1 MKNLYSHLLKGAIFV
16 VALSITTPTFAG
28 NEQRSG
34 EAGATELL
42 INPWARSSGFG
53 GANSASII
61 GVEALFLN
69 VAGTAFIEGTD
80 VTFSHTKWFADIDLN
95 SFGITQKVGES
106 ALSLVVSSMN
116 FGDIQR
122 TTVDQPEGS
131 LGTFAPSFL
140 NIHLGYARKFTES
153 IYGGM
158 AVKIISESISDLT
171 ANGVAF
177 DAGIQYVT
185 GEQKQIRFGIALK
198 NVGAPL
204 SFGGDGLSLR
214 LTVPAGSHVQTFESR
229 SSGFELPTLLNI
241 GGSYDFNFDENQ
253 LRIVGNFVSN
263 SFSKDIFQGGM
274 QFSWKKMVMARIGYS
289 YEKTDAGND
298 LSTTA
303 FTGLAAGFSF
313 EVPSN
318 GTSGMSIDYSY
329 RATAPFG
336 AINTLGVRFSIN

>member
-1 MKNLYSHLLKGAIFV
+1 MKNLYSHLFKGAMFV
-16 VALSITTPTFAG
+16 AALCVSSPLLAG

-53 GANSASII
+53 GANSASIQ

-69 VAGTAFIEGTD
+69 VAGSAFIEGTE
-80 VTFSHTKWFADIDLN
+80 VTFSHTKWLADIDLN
-95 SFGITQKVGES
+95 SFGITQKVGDG

-116 FGDIQR
+116 FGNIQR
-122 TTVDQPEGS
+122 RTVEQPEGT

-140 NIHLGYARKFTES
+140 NIHVGYARKFTES
-153 IYGGM
+153 IYGGV

-185 GEQKQIRFGIALK
+185 GELKQIRFGIALK
-198 NVGAPL
+198 NVGAPM
-204 SFGGDGLSLR
+204 SYGGDGFSLR
-214 LTVPAGSHVQTFESR
+214 LTTPAGNHVQTFESR
-229 SSGFELPTLLNI
+229 SDGFELPTLLNI

-263 SFSKDIFQGGM
+263 SFSKDIFQAGM
-274 QFSWKKMVMARIGYS
+274 QFSWKKMVMARVGYS
-289 YEKTDAGND
+289 YEKTDSNND
-298 LSTTA
+298 VRTTM
-303 FTGLAAGFSF
+303 FTGLAAGVSF
-313 EVPSN
+313 ETTE
-318 GTSGMSIDYSY
+318 GFAIDYAY
-329 RATAPFG
+329 RASDPFG
-336 AINTLGVRFSIN
+336 AISTLGIRFSVN